1 MYRFK
6 FIILIM
12 NGLVSYITDNFGLAV
27 TIKPLPKQQA
37 DRLPIYTTEMYDLS
51 TMTLLGDLFLLAEL
65 KRSNELSLLQVTKHL
80 TTLQRALGKKVILLL
95 QNLSAINRK
104 RLIEKGVNFIVPG
117 KQMYLPD
124 LLIDLRE
131 HFADARRRE
140 KKETLLPSAQF
151 LLIYHMLHRY
161 EKNWQLERH
170 SFKEIAER
178 TGYTAMAIT
187 KAVENLKY
195 FELIEVTGQK
205 EKFIRFRLERHQLW
219 RTAEHNKI
227 LINPVIKRVFV
238 DAKPKD
244 AFLYS
249 NTSALPEY
257 SEMNQGNQQFF
268 AIDKNAFYL
277 LDKNNELINPN
288 DHEGQYCLEVWKYNP
303 QKIVH
308 ELPFDMLPVVDPL
321 SLYLTIR
328 DTKDERIEMALDQII
343 QDYTW

>member
-1 MYRFK
+1 
-6 FIILIM
+6 
-12 NGLVSYITDNFGLAV
+12 
-27 TIKPLPKQQA
+27 
-37 DRLPIYTTEMYDLS
+37 
-51 TMTLLGDLFLLAEL
+51 
-65 KRSNELSLLQVTKHL
+65 
-80 TTLQRALGKKVILLL
+80 
-95 QNLSAINRK
+95 
-104 RLIEKGVNFIVPG
+104 
-117 KQMYLPD
+117 
-124 LLIDLRE
+124 
-131 HFADARRRE
+131 RRRE

-257 SEMNQGNQQFF
+257 SE
-268 AIDKNAFYL
+268 
-277 LDKNNELINPN
+277 
-288 DHEGQYCLEVWKYNP
+288 
-303 QKIVH
+303 
-308 ELPFDMLPVVDPL
+308 
-321 SLYLTIR
+321 
-328 DTKDERIEMALDQII
+328 
-343 QDYTW
+343 

>member
-1 MYRFK
+1 MAWQGNARVGF
-6 FIILIM
+6 
-12 NGLVSYITDNFGLAV
+12 S
-27 TIKPLPKQQA
+27 
-37 DRLPIYTTEMYDLS
+37 
-51 TMTLLGDLFLLAEL
+51 
-65 KRSNELSLLQVTKHL
+65 
-80 TTLQRALGKKVILLL
+80 
-95 QNLSAINRK
+95 
-104 RLIEKGVNFIVPG
+104 NFI
-117 KQMYLPD
+117 D
-124 LLIDLRE
+124 IDLRE
-131 HFADARRRE
+131 QFADARRKR

-161 EKNWQLERH
+161 EKKWQLEGH

-187 KAVENLKY
+187 KAVDNLKY
-195 FELIEVTGQK
+195 FELIEVTGEK
-205 EKFIRFRLERHQLW
+205 EKFIRFRLERNELW

-244 AFLYS
+244 ALLYS

-257 SEMNQGNQQFF
+257 SEMNPGNQQFF

-277 LDKNNELINPN
+277 LEKNNELINPN

-303 QKIVH
+303 QKIVL